1 MQVLTAFELWGYSP
15 KSSGGF
21 QTISA
26 LKSYGLLDDDGVN
39 SDRKVKLTNEAR
51 HYFLDERDEHKNAL
65 LAKFALTPPL
75 FKSLWEDDGWKEG
88 IPADTV
94 ARSRLKLDR
103 QMNDQSSRSLLSI
116 FKENVQFAG
125 LHGSASV
132 MGHAEEIA
140 EQTEDDPQFVET
152 RPNLTVE
159 AKARP
164 QTVQASIAL
173 KPIVFDMETVSGQY
187 QFDNADDLTDFI
199 SKLEKIKALLP
210 AKTTKSS

>member
-1 MQVLTAFELWGYSP
+1 MQLLTAFELWGYSP

-39 SDRKVKLTNEAR
+39 SDRKVKLTHEAR
-51 HYFLDERDEHKNAL
+51 HYFLDERDEQKNAL

-88 IPADTV
+88 MPADTV

-125 LHGSASV
+125 LYGSAAA
-132 MGHAEEIA
+132 MGQAEELP
-140 EQTEDDPQFVET
+140 EQEEDDRSLETPSTAAVET
-152 RPNLTVE
+152 
-159 AKARP
+159 KARP
-164 QTVQASIAL
+164 QIVQSSIPL

-210 AKTTKSS
+210 AKKNIFD